1 MSAAADGFEMGDQT
15 NGEERKETHENGVG
29 GKVKMIIIIIMSCK
43 QENRA
48 RGGGRRSAVVT
59 SVEEVLRMG
68 EKPRADRPNE
78 GENWFLSVCLVGFL
92 TYVGFCFGNE
102 GVGMGGSVGAQRCGA
117 GDGAGGEAE
126 ISALF
131 APLFATRFPKARLV
145 VPRNKISRLQ
155 FEMKPL

>member
-1 MSAAADGFEMGDQT
+1 
-15 NGEERKETHENGVG
+15 
-29 GKVKMIIIIIMSCK
+29 MIIIIIMSCK

-102 GVGMGGSVGAQRCGA
+102 GVSMGGSVGAQRCGA

-131 APLFATRFPKARLV
+131 APLFATRFPNARLV

-155 FEMKPL
+155 FETKPL